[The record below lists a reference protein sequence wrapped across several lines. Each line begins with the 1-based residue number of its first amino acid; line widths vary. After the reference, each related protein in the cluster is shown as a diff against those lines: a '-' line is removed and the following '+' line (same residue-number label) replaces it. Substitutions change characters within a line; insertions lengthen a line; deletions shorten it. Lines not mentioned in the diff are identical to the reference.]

1 MNNEFEWRSQ
11 IKKLG
16 ESVEP
21 ANELWSGI
29 AARIALEQARPAA
42 AQRRWSRAV
51 AAIAATFVIA
61 TGASLMAL
69 RVDRSVPPSS
79 VPASTTQPAVATTPA
94 DAAPTAFDWAQP
106 SDPKLAAAAHD
117 LDQAGADLQAAL
129 DAHPDA
135 VFLVSMINRTN
146 SQRMRLM
153 RQSAIS
159 G

>member
-11 IKKLG
+11 MKKLG

-21 ANELWSGI
+21 ANDLWPGI
-29 AARIALEQARPAA
+29 AARIAQEEARPAVV
-42 AQRRWSRAV
+42 QRRWMRAV

-61 TGASLMAL
+61 TGASLLAL
-69 RVDRSVPPSS
+69 RSDRTPSTPSS
-79 VPASTTQPAVATTPA
+79 PPGAAQVASTQN
-94 DAAPTAFDWAQP
+94 DSAPTAFDWAQP
-106 SDPKLAAAAHD
+106 SDPKLAAAARD
-117 LDQAGADLQAAL
+117 LDRANADLQAAL

-146 SQRMRLM
+146 AQRMRLM
-153 RQSAIS
+153 RQTAIS